1 MSRNTEYQ
9 FVSTDPDEL
18 VALMVAMYEKITGVT
33 VQPAS
38 PERLFIQ
45 WAADVI
51 VQERALGNYTGN
63 QNIPSRAEGE
73 NLDALG
79 ELFYT
84 KTRPPAQS
92 AICTERFWITGAQS
106 GAILIPEGTRVT
118 DMESKLVWLTAADIF
133 IQPGSLYADIMIEC
147 ETAGTA
153 GNGYAAGQINRL
165 IDLFP
170 YYDRCENIT
179 VSDKGANE
187 ADDDEYYSLL
197 RESEDA
203 YSNAG
208 SKGAY
213 IYFAKSVSTE
223 IADVVANSPS
233 AGQVNLYVIMKD
245 GTAASSEIKNA
256 VYAACNDRYV
266 RPLTDFVVVDDPE
279 IVAYN
284 IELTYFID
292 RETSVSAAD
301 IAAAV
306 ESAVADYTVWQNEK
320 LGRDIN
326 PSYLLGLLMQTGIKR
341 VELVTPVFT
350 PLRDGSD
357 NTVPQLAAAGTISI
371 TPGGYED
378 G

>member
-1 MSRNTEYQ
+1 MSRNAEYQ
-9 FVSTDPDEL
+9 FVSTDPEEL
-18 VALMVAMYEKITGVT
+18 VALMIAMYEKLTGGA

-45 WAADVI
+45 WAAAVL
-51 VQERALGNYTGN
+51 VQERALNNYTGN
-63 QNIPSRAEGE
+63 QNIPSRAEGA
-73 NLDALG
+73 NLNALG

-92 AICTERFWITGAQS
+92 AICTERFWITEAQS
-106 GAILIPEGTRVT
+106 RAILIPAGTRVS
-118 DMESKLVWLTAADIF
+118 DAESKLVWLTAADIF
-133 IQPGSLYADIMIEC
+133 IPSGELYADIMIEC
-147 ETAGTA
+147 QMPGTA
-153 GNGYAAGQINRL
+153 GNGYTTGQINRL
-165 IDLFP
+165 VDLFP

-179 VSDKGANE
+179 VSDKGADE
-187 ADDDEYYSLL
+187 ATDDEYYSLM

-233 AGQVNLYVIMKD
+233 AGQVNLYAVMKD
-245 GTAASSEIKNA
+245 GTAASPEIKNA

-279 IVAYN
+279 LVPYSIA
-284 IELTYFID
+284 LTYFID
-292 RETSVSAAD
+292 RETSVSAMD

-306 ESAVADYTVWQNEK
+306 ESAVADYTVWQCAR

-326 PSYLLGLLMQTGIKR
+326 PSHLLGLLMQTGIKR
-341 VELVTPVFT
+341 VELAAPVFT

-357 NTVPQLAAAGTISI
+357 DTVPQLAAVGSISI